1 MKITIH
7 NPILILAKAL
17 FSLLKKINLKIG
29 RDMNE
34 WMNEWEFWIQWLEV
48 GDVLL
53 LNKKYPWFGGFLLQH
68 IAPGPKATHVI
79 IISRIDKKGNTF
91 FSHATEHFFEKK
103 KSLESK

>member
-1 MKITIH
+1 
-7 NPILILAKAL
+7 
-17 FSLLKKINLKIG
+17 
-29 RDMNE
+29 MNE

-68 IAPGPKATHVI
+68 ITPGPKATHVI

-91 FSHATEHFFEKK
+91 FSHATEHLFKK
-103 KSLESK
+103 KMQKSNSATTIKQHRTFSKNSRN

>member
-1 MKITIH
+1 
-7 NPILILAKAL
+7 
-17 FSLLKKINLKIG
+17 
-29 RDMNE
+29 MNE
-34 WMNEWEFWIQWLEV
+34 WLEV

-103 KSLESK
+103 KSLESKSMYHSFPTSRKIQQKFVF

>member
-29 RDMNE
+29 RD
-34 WMNEWEFWIQWLEV
+34 MNEWEFWIQWLEV

-91 FSHATEHFFEKK
+91 FLMPQNTFFEKK

>member
-1 MKITIH
+1 M
-7 NPILILAKAL
+7 
-17 FSLLKKINLKIG
+17 
-29 RDMNE
+29 
-34 WMNEWEFWIQWLEV
+34 

-91 FSHATEHFFEKK
+91 FSHATEHFF
-103 KSLESK
+103 